1 MVVIAV
7 VVVVGIMSN
16 GRTIMFVSRI
26 VEQRYYKGRSGCCQV
41 RFLDRYPSRTQIV
54 LQSRGASELDRLH
67 AQDARDLYVH
77 RSVVDE

>member
-1 MVVIAV
+1 MIVIAV
-7 VVVVGIMSN
+7 VVVVGIVSN
-16 GRTIMFVSRI
+16 GRTIMFMSLFI
-26 VEQRYYKGRSGCCQV
+26 EQSYYKGRNACCQV

-67 AQDARDLYVH
+67 AQDARDLDVH